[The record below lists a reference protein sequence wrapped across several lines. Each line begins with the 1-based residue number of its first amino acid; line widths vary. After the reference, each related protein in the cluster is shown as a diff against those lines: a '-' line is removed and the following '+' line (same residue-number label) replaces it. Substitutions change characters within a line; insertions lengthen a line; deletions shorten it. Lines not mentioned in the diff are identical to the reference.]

1 MDHLA
6 LTVEGDRQRMTDRL
20 FLDDL
25 HVGQR
30 FISASHVV
38 DADQIKRFAAEFD
51 PQPFHLDEDAAANSL
66 FAGLVASGWHTAA
79 LTMRLLLMGG
89 APIAG
94 GIVGAGGEI
103 AWPRPTRPGD
113 ALQVVSEV
121 MEIRPSRT
129 KPDKGIVLL
138 RSETRNQ
145 RGEVVQV
152 LTAKLVVPRKP
163 QASALPSKPIREA
176 VVAGTNTHVRHVVR
190 NDSAYD
196 WEAAPWAW

>member
-1 MDHLA
+1 MADPMDHLVQTTEA
-6 LTVEGDRQRMTDRL
+6 DWQRMTDRL
-20 FLDDL
+20 FLDEL

-30 FISASHVV
+30 FTSMSHVV
-38 DADQIKRFAAEFD
+38 DADQIERFAAEFD

-79 LTMRLLLMGG
+79 LTMRLLITGG
-89 APIAG
+89 VPIAG

-113 ALQVVSEV
+113 ELQVVSEV
-121 MEIRPSRT
+121 TEIRPSRT
-129 KPDKGIVLL
+129 KPDKGIVVL
-138 RSETRNQ
+138 RNETRNQ

-163 QASALPSKPIREA
+163 QASASPSNPTRED
-176 VVAGTNTHVRHVVR
+176 VVAGTSTYERSPFSVPGDRH
-190 NDSAYD
+190 D
-196 WEAAPWAW
+196 

>member
-6 LTVEGDRQRMTDRL
+6 LIVEGDRQQMTDRL

-30 FISASHVV
+30 FTSTSHVV

-66 FAGLVASGWHTAA
+66 FAGLAASGWHTAA
-79 LTMRLLLMGG
+79 LTMRLLLAGG
-89 APIAG
+89 MPIAG

-113 ALQVVSEV
+113 ELQVVSEV
-121 MEIRPSRT
+121 TEIRPSRT
-129 KPDKGIVLL
+129 KPDKGIVVL
-138 RSETRNQ
+138 RNETRNQ

-152 LTAKLVVPRKP
+152 LTAKLVVPRRP
-163 QASALPSKPIREA
+163 QASASTSSPTRED
-176 VVAGTNTHVRHVVR
+176 VVAGTNTYERNPFSLPGDRH
-190 NDSAYD
+190 D
-196 WEAAPWAW
+196 

>member
-30 FISASHVV
+30 FTSTSHLV

-79 LTMRLLLMGG
+79 LTMRLLLTGG
-89 APIAG
+89 VPIAG

-113 ALQVVSEV
+113 ELQVVSEV
-121 MEIRPSRT
+121 TEIRPSRT
-129 KPDKGIVLL
+129 KPDKGVVVL

-163 QASALPSKPIREA
+163 QASASPSNQRREGL
-176 VVAGTNTHVRHVVR
+176 VAGDNMDERSAFPLPGDRH
-190 NDSAYD
+190 D
-196 WEAAPWAW
+196 

>member
-30 FISASHVV
+30 FTSTSHVV

-66 FAGLVASGWHTAA
+66 FAGLAASGWHTAA
-79 LTMRLLLMGG
+79 LTMRLLVTGG
-89 APIAG
+89 VPFAG
-94 GIVGAGGEI
+94 GIVGAGAEI
-103 AWPRPTRPGD
+103 AFPRPTRPGD
-113 ALQVVSEV
+113 ELQVVSEV
-121 MEIRPSRT
+121 TEITPSRT
-129 KPDKGIVLL
+129 KPDRGIVVLH
-138 RSETRNQ
+138 SETRNQ
-145 RGEVVQV
+145 RGEVVLV

-163 QASALPSKPIREA
+163 QAPASPSNSTRDDVVGATNAHERNACSLP
-176 VVAGTNTHVRHVVR
+176 GDRH
-190 NDSAYD
+190 
-196 WEAAPWAW
+196 E